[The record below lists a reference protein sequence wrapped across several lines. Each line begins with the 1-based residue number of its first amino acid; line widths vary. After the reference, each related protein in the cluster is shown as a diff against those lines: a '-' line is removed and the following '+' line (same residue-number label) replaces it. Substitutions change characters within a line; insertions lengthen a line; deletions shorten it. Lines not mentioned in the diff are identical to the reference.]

1 VIASSRPGQTAT
13 SSGFT
18 NGGFT
23 LKVRYFGCFV

>member
-23 LKVRYFGCFV
+23 LKVFGCFV